1 MEAHEAEGVR
11 TNAICMILHVLA
23 RPGCAHRVSAFCLRF
38 PLAFLAAATSSP
50 AAWQGGAKGLPSCCK
65 VTGQPREMGNYFS
78 WFFSGRAEPG
88 RNSGILIGGQERRDW
103 CCHFKGTIFQAT
115 PLSSPNELSRR
126 KLAVAKRERAEIN

>member
-38 PLAFLAAATSSP
+38 PLAFLAAATGSP
-50 AAWQGGAKGLPSCCK
+50 GGREGGAKGLPSCCK

-78 WFFSGRAEPG
+78 WFFSAERG
-88 RNSGILIGGQERRDW
+88 LVRNSGILIGGQEGVGDG
-103 CCHFKGTIFQAT
+103 CCHFKGNHRD
-115 PLSSPNELSRR
+115 PSLLSSPEILRTNYRG
-126 KLAVAKRERAEIN
+126 KLARG